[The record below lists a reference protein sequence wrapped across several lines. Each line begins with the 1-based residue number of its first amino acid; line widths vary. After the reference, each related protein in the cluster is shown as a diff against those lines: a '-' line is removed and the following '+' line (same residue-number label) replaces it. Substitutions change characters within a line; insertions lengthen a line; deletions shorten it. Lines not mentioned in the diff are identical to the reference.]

1 MAARFWVGGSGT
13 WDNSSTAN
21 WSATSGGASGASAP
35 TTADTVTFDNNSGTA
50 ATVSVAATA
59 TTSTCTINKSDINLN
74 FTGSPTFTGT
84 TTLTAGTITLNTFT
98 LTCSAFSS
106 SNSNVRTIAFG
117 TGAITITAGN
127 ATVWSTST
135 STNLVVTGTPTVN
148 ANYSGSTGTRVIDA
162 GFTAGGTEANSISF
176 NITAGSDALSLYG
189 TALRDINLT
198 GFSGIWGAT
207 GGNKT
212 MYGSLTLGPTASFV
226 SSGFGQLIFSA
237 TSGTKTISVNSTTI
251 DGANFTINAPGATYQ
266 LASNVT
272 LGTGRT
278 CTLTAGTLDL
288 QSFTLSCGAFS
299 GSNSNTRAIAFG
311 TGNIT
316 ITGSGTIWS
325 TGTITGLTTTGSRV
339 VNVANNT
346 ATAATVTSGALSE
359 ANAID
364 FNFTTGTYA
373 LTFPQFNSYT
383 ARNVNFTGFA
393 GTWNAPA
400 TLTLY
405 GDLTLSTGMTLSAGS
420 NAVTLGGTSGTQT
433 VTTNGKT
440 IDFPL
445 TFNGVG
451 GTFRFADALTMGS
464 TRAFTV
470 TNGTVRLKAGTTNT
484 VGSFTTG
491 AGAAQ
496 RFLQSDTPGT
506 RATITDPSGTNTA
519 TYLTIRDIAAT
530 GGATWQ
536 AFLSS
541 NNVDMGNN
549 VGWDFNSLQI
559 GRYMYNVRKSK
570 RVLP

>member
-13 WDNSSTAN
+13 WDNISTTN
-21 WSATSGGASGASAP
+21 WAATSGGASGASAP
-35 TTADTVTFDNNSGTA
+35 TTADTVTFDANSGTA

-59 TTSTCTINKSDINLN
+59 ATSTCSINKADINLTL
-74 FTGSPTFTGT
+74 TGSPTFTGT
-84 TTLTAGTITLNTFT
+84 VTLTTGTITLNTFT

-106 SNSNVRTIAFG
+106 SNSNARTVAFG
-117 TGAITITAGN
+117 SGSITLTGNN
-127 ATVWSTST
+127 ATIWSTST
-135 STNLVVTGTPTVN
+135 ATNLVVTGTPTVN
-148 ANYSGSTGTRVIDA
+148 STYSGSVGTRLLDV
-162 GFTAGGTEANSISF
+162 GFTAGATEANSISV
-176 NITAGSDALSLYG
+176 NVTAGSDALSLYG
-189 TALRDINLT
+189 LGLRDVNLT
-198 GFSGIWGAT
+198 GFSGVWGAA

-251 DGANFTINAPGATYQ
+251 DGANFVINAPGATYR

-278 CTLTAGTLDL
+278 CTLTAGALDL
-288 QSFTLSCGAFS
+288 QSFSLSCGAFS
-299 GSNSNTRAIAFG
+299 SSNSNTRAIAFG
-311 TGNIT
+311 TGSIT

-325 TGTITGLTTTGSRV
+325 TGTTTGFTTTGSRV

-346 ATAATVTSGALSE
+346 ATAATVTSGALSG

-400 TLTLY
+400 ALTLY

-420 NAVTLGGTSGTQT
+420 NAVTFAATSGTKT
-433 VTTNGKT
+433 ITSNGKT
-440 IDFPL
+440 VDFPL
-445 TFNGVG
+445 TFDGVG
-451 GTFRFADALTMGS
+451 GTFQFADALTLGS
-464 TRAFTV
+464 TRSFMI

-491 AGAAQ
+491 AGTTQ

-506 RATITDPSGTNTA
+506 RATITDPSGTNAA
-519 TYLTIRDIAAT
+519 TYLTIQDIAAT
-530 GGATWQ
+530 GGATWN

-541 NNVDMGNN
+541 GNADAGNN
-549 VGWDFNSLQI
+549 TGWDFNSLQT

-570 RVLP
+570 RILP